1 MKTCGIGGNWGYYDL
16 KEKDCLIS
24 LNDLMLMSF
33 PYDKVALANPQ
44 SKNEVAIEFNTESED
59 KQK

>member
-33 PYDKVALANPQ
+33 PYDKVALANP
-44 SKNEVAIEFNTESED
+44 
-59 KQK
+59 